1 MKRVLLSMAA
11 TLMLTAAVASA
22 QNTVR
27 TTSSMYSQP
36 ESRIEIIG
44 MAGYAWT
51 MAMDVYFGNQLGELD
66 FSDEVYYGG
75 ALDYTVSPPG
85 SMKIAQVRLLYRR
98 EDGELQARGITNRFT
113 TDGSVEYLHIG
124 GVTGVN
130 KGKAMPF
137 ATVSLGATHF
147 SADDVQQGNVN
158 VQGGDSWKFS
168 MIFGL
173 GVKVYTSPKI
183 GFMLEGNWPITFTD
197 AWGGVSVGTGGVSAG
212 ISGTG
217 VSQLDLGGGLIIRL

>member
-1 MKRVLLSMAA
+1 
-11 TLMLTAAVASA
+11 
-22 QNTVR
+22 
-27 TTSSMYSQP
+27 MYSQP
-36 ESRIEIIG
+36 ESRIELIG

-51 MAMDVYFGNQLGELD
+51 MAMDVFIGNQLGELD
-66 FSDEVYYGG
+66 FSDDIYYGG

-98 EDGELQARGITNRFT
+98 EDGQLEARGITNRFK

-130 KGKAMPF
+130 KGKTMPF

-147 SADDVQQGNVN
+147 SVDDLDSGSLHVQGN
-158 VQGGDSWKFS
+158 DSWKFS

-173 GVKVYTSPKI
+173 GVKVYTSDKI
-183 GFMLEGNWPITFTD
+183 GIMIEGNWPITFTD
-197 AWGGVSVGTGGVSAG
+197 AWGGVTVGTGGVSAG

-217 VSQLDLGGGLIIRL
+217 VSQIDVGGGLIIRL

>member
-1 MKRVLLSMAA
+1 MKRVLLSAA
-11 TLMLTAAVASA
+11 AILVLTSVGASA

-36 ESRIEIIG
+36 ESRLELIP

-51 MAMDVYFGNQLGELD
+51 MAMDVFVGNQLGELD

-85 SMKIAQVRLLYRR
+85 SMKTAQVRLLYRR
-98 EDGELQARGITNRFT
+98 SDGQLEARGITNRFT
-113 TDGSVEYLHIG
+113 TDASVEYLHIG

-137 ATVSLGATHF
+137 GTVSLGASHF
-147 SADDVQQGNVN
+147 TVDDVHQGNVN
-158 VQGGDSWKFS
+158 VQGNDSWKFS

-173 GVKVYTSPKI
+173 GVKVYTSPKV
-183 GFMLEGNWPITFTD
+183 GFMLEANWPITFTD
-197 AWGGVSVGTGGVSAG
+197 AWGGVSVGTGGASVG

-217 VSQLDLGGGLIIRL
+217 VSQIDVGGGLIIRL

>member
-1 MKRVLLSMAA
+1 MKRVLLSMTAL
-11 TLMLTAAVASA
+11 LMLTAAVAAA
-22 QNTVR
+22 QNTTR
-27 TTSSMYSQP
+27 TTSTMYSQP
-36 ESRIEIIG
+36 ESRIELIG

-51 MAMDVYFGNQLGELD
+51 MGMDVYFGNQLGELD

-98 EDGELQARGITNRFT
+98 EDGQLEARGITNRFT

-130 KGKAMPF
+130 KGKTMPF

-147 SADDVQQGNVN
+147 SVDDLDSGSLH
-158 VQGGDSWKFS
+158 VQGSDSWKFS

-173 GVKVYTSPKI
+173 GVKVYTSEKI
-183 GFMLEGNWPITFTD
+183 GFMIEGNWPITFTD

-217 VSQLDLGGGLIIRL
+217 VSQLDVGGGLIIRL